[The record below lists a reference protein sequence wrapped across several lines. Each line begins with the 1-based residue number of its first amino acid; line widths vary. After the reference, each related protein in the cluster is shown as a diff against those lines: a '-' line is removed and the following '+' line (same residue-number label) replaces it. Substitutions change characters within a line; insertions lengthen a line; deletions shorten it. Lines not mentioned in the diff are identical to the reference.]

1 MLALLLLA
9 ATLPANAV
17 PDQVAQAVADAFPT
31 HDTDGDG
38 KLSEAEFAAWMTVLR
53 ARSGSR
59 VRAHGP
65 ATRAWVASAFRM
77 ADKDRDTAVT
87 PNELTS
93 FMRQG

>member
-9 ATLPANAV
+9 ASLPADGP

-38 KLSEAEFAAWMTVLR
+38 KLSEAEFAAWMTALK
-53 ARSGSR
+53 ARSR

-65 ATRAWVASAFRM
+65 TTRAWVASAFRL
-77 ADKDRDTAVT
+77 ADKNRDTAVT